1 VGFPMGLLADS
12 TIVARKIGQSR
23 RLVLGTP
30 SYFEKAGEPS
40 TPAELTDHQAVTF
53 DLCPMKGALHLVV
66 PKRHRGGYRHTER

>member
-1 VGFPMGLLADS
+1 
-12 TIVARKIGQSR
+12 
-23 RLVLGTP
+23 VLGTP